1 MDGGNGAGDHA
12 GGGGIRRPVGSGA
25 HAAES
30 EPAVARRAA
39 GATRPPVSWR
49 RNLWALW
56 IAQMLAIVGF
66 SLRVPFLPF
75 YLADLGASSTDEQ
88 AIWAGLINAGGAGVM
103 AITAPIWGAVA
114 DRRGRKP
121 MLLRSMFAAMVTI
134 ALMGL
139 ATAPWHLVGLRLL
152 EGALTGTVTAATA
165 LVAATAPKDRLG
177 FSLGMIQTAVFSGS
191 SLGPLFGGV
200 LADQIGYRATFL
212 VGGAMLG
219 ASGLIVLLV
228 VKERFVPPTTPRAGR
243 GGRRAAIRATLG
255 LVLGGTMLTLTLT
268 MLVLRFAASA
278 VQPIVPL
285 FVAQLDGAGNGSA
298 SVAGLALGVLGLT
311 SAVSAI
317 FFGRRGDRTG
327 HRRILLGCAAGAG
340 LLYLPMALV
349 QSAWQL
355 IVLQALFGVAAGGLV
370 PSANA
375 LIADRTAPER
385 RGVVFGLTAAAA
397 AFGGFLGPLVGSGLA
412 AAAGFPVAFLFT
424 GATLLGLAVT
434 IAVTLPAGG
443 RRQAA
448 GGRTGTGERVG

>member
-1 MDGGNGAGDHA
+1 MGRHEPDPAAPDNDERVGDRAGDGDARSAADGG
-12 GGGGIRRPVGSGA
+12 V
-25 HAAES
+25 
-30 EPAVARRAA
+30 PAFDRNPAPARRAA
-39 GATRPPVSWR
+39 VSWR

-56 IAQMLAIVGF
+56 VAQMLAIVGF

-75 YLADLGASSTDEQ
+75 YLDDLGATSTDAQ
-88 AIWAGLINAGGAGVM
+88 ALWSGWINAAGAGVM

-121 MLLRSMFAAMVTI
+121 MLLRSMFAAMATI

-139 ATAPWHLVGLRLL
+139 ATSPWHLLGLRLL

-165 LVAATAPKDRLG
+165 LVATSAPKDRLG
-177 FSLGMIQTAVFSGS
+177 FSLGMIQMAVFSGS
-191 SLGPLFGGV
+191 SLGPLVGGV

-212 VGGAMLG
+212 AGGAMLG
-219 ASGLIVLLV
+219 IAGLIVLLV
-228 VKERFVPPTTPRAGR
+228 VGERFVPPTAPRAVR
-243 GGRRAAIRATLG
+243 GERRAALRATLG

-268 MLVLRFAASA
+268 MLVLRFSTSA

-285 FVAQLDGAGNGSA
+285 FVAGLDGAGNGSA

-317 FFGRRGDRTG
+317 VFGRRGDRTG
-327 HRRILLGCAAGAG
+327 HRTILLGCAAGAG

-412 AAAGFPVAFLFT
+412 AAAGFPAAFLFT
-424 GATLLGLAVT
+424 GAVLLGLAVL
-434 IAVTLPAGG
+434 IAVTLPSVNG
-443 RRQAA
+443 RGQ
-448 GGRTGTGERVG
+448 ERL